1 MELAH
6 TLTWERFTME
16 TFYDAHRDR
25 VRENTGMERNKK
37 MNRFEGAAQISERVI
52 DDCELGNLTL

>member
-1 MELAH
+1 
-6 TLTWERFTME
+6 ME

-37 MNRFEGAAQISERVI
+37 MNRFEGTAQISERVI